1 VGFVCGILRFSSILE
16 HSFYLLA
23 SLANFGTKEKG
34 SKPALLTPD
43 FPFSALFKLVFDILA
58 ENGGNYAQKR
68 S

>member
-1 VGFVCGILRFSSILE
+1 M
-16 HSFYLLA
+16 FYLLA
-23 SLANFGTKEKG
+23 SVAKFGTKEKG